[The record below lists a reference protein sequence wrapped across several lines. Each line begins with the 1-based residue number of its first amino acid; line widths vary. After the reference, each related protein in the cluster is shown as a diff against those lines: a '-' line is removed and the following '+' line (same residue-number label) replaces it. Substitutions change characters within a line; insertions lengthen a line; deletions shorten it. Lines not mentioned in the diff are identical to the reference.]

1 MMTLNTTA
9 LSYNLYHSSIFT
21 FHPYL
26 FTTEWIGVE
35 GEYARVVEFIRKGGG
50 VESHHVFVLE
60 ADICSIVKKDVKK
73 EDDIDIN
80 AREEGKDNDHH
91 TVIFQDIREFR
102 AIWGHSP

>member
-1 MMTLNTTA
+1 MEK
-9 LSYNLYHSSIFT
+9 NLQFPLTSI
-21 FHPYL
+21 
-26 FTTEWIGVE
+26 WVE

-50 VESHHVFVLE
+50 VESHDVFVLE

-80 AREEGKDNDHH
+80 ARDEGNGNDNH